1 MSSESS
7 WIAPFIQQ
15 VLRMYLDQTTQDDI
29 EVDEHGTNLI
39 FKFRR
44 HDHILTATVA
54 EWGMGPSDNEAIL
67 MDTELSID
75 AIISNEL
82 LPVCKPD
89 PQTPQSVPTN
99 PKKYS
104 IKLLDF
110 KLVVPCAEYQPIAHL
125 LINDLQIE
133 WDSGPKTPFL
143 LKKKLRKHKNVRA
156 LLDEVGKR
164 VRDLSKVVGSAI
176 SKNQAGSSGPTQNDS
191 QCGPLYEGVES
202 QQIFS
207 QVPRDPP
214 RGSDHPENESRAAT
228 SYSVGANELLKR
240 LQPKALAFPNE
251 VSLHTTKNQIAPN
264 EPDVEKPHVDNI
276 NTRVE
281 RQTITETI
289 SKIDNSSVRSPVAQS
304 PIENLSAESI
314 SSQNSIY
321 PQIRDEVDLRGSLG
335 AHGSHMPNQVKDKD
349 FSPAQNEMKPPL
361 KKRQRESLDGQS
373 KTDDEE
379 KTVGSRE
386 HIPSTKRQRVG
397 TPTEPSALAL
407 GIQIQKLAE
416 KPVEETANLSHSEI
430 EKPVTIIPPHNAV
443 IPRSNPWEGFNKIRS
458 FDVTISKDQ
467 RELLDSDKLCWI
479 PPRPNEP
486 MPKGHVPPS
495 LLRTWN
501 NAVERRHGR
510 AGGHEAGG
518 HEAISERPVTPT
530 QDNDSSSVSSAST
543 ENYDSEWH
551 SSPEPPPRPRQND
564 LPPSSPVTRP
574 IQRKQQLSH
583 LIDRSAPKPS
593 LKNDSLKGPISAPN
607 ALESGND
614 ADQDLPDTHVSE
626 DYRLLAQKEMKERAR
641 SRTPLAHQGSP
652 GNEEISHRLIT
663 ATPAPNQQIDSKT
676 PVPTID
682 PKHFLGAQEND
693 SDDESVMDT
702 SVPFALGET
711 IPDPTQSSHLEEEL
725 VSSGPP
731 LPGVNTESIQVAVT
745 PKVGSNRLQ
754 HSSNPEPNERGL
766 SSSNPSSSQVH
777 KTSSQ
782 SRILDTYPFHASH
795 DQSQS
800 SHEASTPSGNG
811 QEIPITVE
819 VPGTQLPT
827 SSIASQWKSQ
837 PQSQSNPNNSQAD
850 IVLDSSGPAQRHHDF
865 AVSATQPSPTALTGR
880 HEPAA
885 SQQNGLTQIPARETH
900 TPSEPGGSPQIR
912 SSLLPPLVEPDPVI
926 GIDQFSHGDSDK
938 SPQGN
943 EEHGVGIANTQGS
956 SLVARRQG
964 FVTNTETYAG
974 AQAVYKNYCRDY
986 SSYSGDFDHFTKMCG
1001 MLHAVRQQGK
1011 LHRSFL
1017 WDDFIAMHL
1026 TNYPRY
1032 LEKNASQGTK
1042 TLSYEDYFLTNV
1054 FQPFFSKRSLTARG
1068 IELAASQT
1076 TPDEATLAF
1085 ASSSQH
1091 SAPTHTQGPCLDISF
1106 TGSLIDK
1113 FTDLHANSFNAPSQG
1128 GAPTKFPGQEQPS
1141 SASFVE
1147 IKREGSV
1154 SDPIRVYNTQE
1165 TCHEDPVTPASS
1177 LKSNS
1182 HQFTLAEAQNSTAPA
1197 EEDAED
1203 IDMEIPETDPE
1214 DADHDTD
1221 LEDTIHETA
1230 SVELGDESFVSSRAA
1245 SHAEDMA
1252 TQAIPAE
1259 TIPASPE
1266 VCESESDNENWF
1278 LSLQHIR
1285 PKGPVWSDG
1294 PTEFKR
1300 WAEADQNVKCDRK
1313 RRGGAKIRLDDKGV
1327 IRRPIYR

>member
-15 VLRMYLDQTTQDDI
+15 VLRVYLDQTTQDDI
-29 EVDEHGTNLI
+29 EVDEHGTNLT
-39 FKFRR
+39 FRFRR

-67 MDTELSID
+67 MDTELSIG
-75 AIISNEL
+75 AIISNDL

-89 PQTPQSVPTN
+89 SQTSQSIPTN

-125 LINDLQIE
+125 LISDFQIE
-133 WDSGPKTPFL
+133 WNNGPKTPFS
-143 LKKKLRKHKNVRA
+143 LKKKLRKHKDVRA

-176 SKNQAGSSGPTQNDS
+176 SKNPAGSSGPTQNVY
-191 QCGPLYEGVES
+191 YEGVES

-207 QVPRDPP
+207 QVPRNPP
-214 RGSDHPENESRAAT
+214 RGPDHPENESRAAT
-228 SYSVGANELLKR
+228 TYSVGANELLKC
-240 LQPKALAFPNE
+240 LQPKPLPVSNE
-251 VSLHTTKNQIAPN
+251 ASLHTTKNQIVTN
-264 EPDVEKPHVDNI
+264 EPEVEKPHGDNI
-276 NTRVE
+276 DTRVE
-281 RQTITETI
+281 RQTNAEPI
-289 SKIDNSSVRSPVAQS
+289 SKADNGSVRSPVAQS
-304 PIENLSAESI
+304 PIGNHSAESI

-321 PQIRDEVDLRGSLG
+321 SQIRDEVDLHESPG
-335 AHGSHMPNQVKDKD
+335 AHGSHMPNQVRDKE
-349 FSPAQNEMKPPL
+349 FSPAQNEMKPLP

-379 KTVGSRE
+379 KTVGLRE
-386 HIPSTKRQRVG
+386 HIPSTKRQRVS
-397 TPTEPSALAL
+397 TPKEPSALML
-407 GIQIQKLAE
+407 EVQNQKAA
-416 KPVEETANLSHSEI
+416 EETVKLSHSEL
-430 EKPVTIIPPHNAV
+430 EKPVTLVPSHNAV
-443 IPRSNPWEGFNKIRS
+443 IPRSNPWEGFNKIRA
-458 FDVTISKDQ
+458 FDVTIPKDQ
-467 RELLDSDKLCWI
+467 RELLHSDKLCWI

-501 NAVERRHGR
+501 NAVERRHG
-510 AGGHEAGG
+510 GTGG
-518 HEAISERPVTPT
+518 HEAISQRPVTPA
-530 QDNDSSSVSSAST
+530 QDSDASSVSSAST

-564 LPPSSPVTRP
+564 LPPSSPVTRS
-574 IQRKQQLSH
+574 IQRKQPISN
-583 LIDRSAPKPS
+583 IINGSAPRPS
-593 LKNDSLKGPISAPN
+593 PKNDYLKDPISASN
-607 ALESGND
+607 AFESGNY
-614 ADQDLPDTHVSE
+614 ADQDLPDTPLSQNS
-626 DYRLLAQKEMKERAR
+626 RLLAQKEQKDRAR
-641 SRTPLAHQGSP
+641 SRTPLTHQGSP
-652 GNEEISHRLIT
+652 DNEKSNHRPL
-663 ATPAPNQQIDSKT
+663 AQLSGTPEPNQEIISKSSVPAIDS
-676 PVPTID
+676 
-682 PKHFLGAQEND
+682 KHFLGVQEDD

-711 IPDPTQSSHLEEEL
+711 IPDPTQSSQMEEEL

-731 LPGVNTESIQVAVT
+731 LPSVNTESVQVAVT
-745 PKVGSNRLQ
+745 PKVGSNRLH

-766 SSSNPSSSQVH
+766 SSSNPSSSQIH

-800 SHEASTPSGNG
+800 SHEVPTPFGKG
-811 QEIPITVE
+811 QEIPFTVD

-837 PQSQSNPNNSQAD
+837 PQSQSIPNNSQAD

-865 AVSATQPSPTALTGR
+865 SVSATQPSPTALTGR

-885 SQQNGLTQIPARETH
+885 SQRNKLTKDPARETH
-900 TPSEPGGSPQIR
+900 TPSEPGGSPQLR
-912 SSLLPPLVEPDPVI
+912 SSLLPPLVEPDPAI
-926 GIDQFSHGDSDK
+926 GKDRFSHGDSDK
-938 SPQGN
+938 SRQGN
-943 EEHGVGIANTQGS
+943 KEDSVEIASTQNF

-974 AQAVYKNYCRDY
+974 AQAVYKNFCRDY
-986 SSYSGDFDHFTKMCG
+986 SSYSGDFDHFTKLCG
-1001 MLHAVRQQGK
+1001 MLHVVRQQGK

-1032 LEKNASQGTK
+1032 LEKNASQGSK
-1042 TLSYEDYFLTNV
+1042 TLSYEDYFLENV
-1054 FQPFFSKRSLTARG
+1054 FQPSFSKRSLTARG

-1076 TPDEATLAF
+1076 TPDESILAF

-1091 SAPTHTQGPCLDISF
+1091 SAPTHTQSPGLDISF
-1106 TGSLIDK
+1106 TGSLVEK

-1128 GAPTKFPGQEQPS
+1128 GTSTKLPGQEQPS

-1147 IKREGSV
+1147 IKREDFA
-1154 SDPIRVYNTQE
+1154 SDPIRVDSTQE
-1165 TCHEDPVTPASS
+1165 SRHDSVPPASS
-1177 LKSNS
+1177 LKSS
-1182 HQFTLAEAQNSTAPA
+1182 SRQFTQAEAQNPTAPA
-1197 EEDAED
+1197 GAEAED

-1214 DADHDTD
+1214 DAEHDTD
-1221 LEDTIHETA
+1221 LEDTLHETA
-1230 SVELGDESFVSSRAA
+1230 SVELGDETFVSSRAA
-1245 SHAEDMA
+1245 SHAEDTS
-1252 TQAIPAE
+1252 TQAMPAE

-1266 VCESESDNENWF
+1266 ICESESDNENWF

-1300 WAEADQNVKCDRK
+1300 WAEADQNVKCERK

>member
-1 MSSESS
+1 
-7 WIAPFIQQ
+7 
-15 VLRMYLDQTTQDDI
+15 
-29 EVDEHGTNLI
+29 
-39 FKFRR
+39 
-44 HDHILTATVA
+44 
-54 EWGMGPSDNEAIL
+54 MGPSDNEAIL

-75 AIISNEL
+75 AIISNDL

-89 PQTPQSVPTN
+89 PQAPQSIPTN

-125 LINDLQIE
+125 LISDFQIE
-133 WDSGPKTPFL
+133 WDRGPKTPFS
-143 LKKKLRKHKNVRA
+143 LKKKLRKHKDVRA

-164 VRDLSKVVGSAI
+164 VRDLSKVVGSAV
-176 SKNQAGSSGPTQNDS
+176 SKNSAGSSGPTQNAY
-191 QCGPLYEGVES
+191 YEDVES

-214 RGSDHPENESRAAT
+214 RGPDHPENKSRAAT
-228 SYSVGANELLKR
+228 TYSVGANELLKC
-240 LQPKALAFPNE
+240 LQPKPPPVLNE
-251 VSLHTTKNQIAPN
+251 ASLYKTKNQTVLN
-264 EPDVEKPHVDNI
+264 EPEVEKPHGDNI
-276 NTRVE
+276 DTRVE
-281 RQTITETI
+281 RQTIAEPI
-289 SKIDNSSVRSPVAQS
+289 SKADNGSVRSPVAQS
-304 PIENLSAESI
+304 PIGNHSAESI
-314 SSQNSIY
+314 SSQDSIC
-321 PQIRDEVDLRGSLG
+321 PQIRDEVDLHESPGVH
-335 AHGSHMPNQVKDKD
+335 ASHMPNQVQDKG
-349 FSPAQNEMKPPL
+349 FLPAQNEMKPPL

-373 KTDDEE
+373 KTDDGE

-397 TPTEPSALAL
+397 TPTEPSALMV
-407 GIQIQKLAE
+407 GIQNQKLA
-416 KPVEETANLSHSEI
+416 EETANLSHYEL
-430 EKPVTIIPPHNAV
+430 EKPVTIVPSHNAV
-443 IPRSNPWEGFNKIRS
+443 IPRSNPWEGFSKIRA
-458 FDVTISKDQ
+458 FDVTIPKDQ
-467 RELLDSDKLCWI
+467 RELLDSDNLCWI

-501 NAVERRHGR
+501 NAVERRHGK
-510 AGGHEAGG
+510 AGEAGE
-518 HEAISERPVTPT
+518 HEAISHRPVIPT
-530 QDNDSSSVSSAST
+530 QDSDSAST

-551 SSPEPPPRPRQND
+551 SSPEPPPRPRQSD

-574 IQRKQQLSH
+574 IQRKQPISK
-583 LIDRSAPKPS
+583 IINGSAPRPS
-593 LKNDSLKGPISAPN
+593 PKNDSLRDSISAPD
-607 ALESGND
+607 AFESGND
-614 ADQDLPDTHVSE
+614 ADQDLPDTPLSQNS
-626 DYRLLAQKEMKERAR
+626 RLLAQKEKKDRAR
-641 SRTPLAHQGSP
+641 SRTPLTPQGSP
-652 GNEEISHRLIT
+652 DNEELNHQPLAHSNG
-663 ATPAPNQQIDSKT
+663 TPAPNQEIISKS
-676 PVPTID
+676 PVPAID
-682 PKHFLGAQEND
+682 PKHFLGAQDDD

-711 IPDPTQSSHLEEEL
+711 IPDPTQSSQMEEEL

-731 LPGVNTESIQVAVT
+731 LPSVNTESVQVVIT
-745 PKVGSNRLQ
+745 PKVGSDRLH
-754 HSSNPEPNERGL
+754 HSSNPEPNERRL
-766 SSSNPSSSQVH
+766 SSSNPSSSQIH

-800 SHEASTPSGNG
+800 SHEVPTPSGKD
-811 QEIPITVE
+811 QEIPFTVD

-837 PQSQSNPNNSQAD
+837 PQSQSIPNNSQAD

-865 AVSATQPSPTALTGR
+865 SVSATQPSPTVLTGR

-885 SQQNGLTQIPARETH
+885 SQQNESTKDPVRETH
-900 TPSEPGGSPQIR
+900 TPSEPGGSPQSR
-912 SSLLPPLVEPDPVI
+912 SSFLPPLVEPDPVI
-926 GIDQFSHGDSDK
+926 GKDRLLHGDSDK
-938 SPQGN
+938 PPQGN
-943 EEHGVGIANTQGS
+943 ENDGVEIAHTQNS

-974 AQAVYKNYCRDY
+974 AQAVYKNFCRDY
-986 SSYSGDFDHFTKMCG
+986 SSYSGDFDHFTKLCG

-1026 TNYPRY
+1026 TKYPQY
-1032 LEKNASQGTK
+1032 LEKNASQGSK
-1042 TLSYEDYFLTNV
+1042 TLSYEDYFLENV
-1054 FQPFFSKRSLTARG
+1054 LQPFFSKRSLTARG

-1076 TPDEATLAF
+1076 TPDEAIFAF

-1091 SAPTHTQGPCLDISF
+1091 LAPTHTQGPGLDISF
-1106 TGSLIDK
+1106 TGSLVEK
-1113 FTDLHANSFNAPSQG
+1113 FTDLQANSFNAPSQG
-1128 GAPTKFPGQEQPS
+1128 GTSTKSPGQEQSS

-1147 IKREGSV
+1147 IKREDSA
-1154 SDPIRVYNTQE
+1154 SDSIRVDSTQE
-1165 TCHEDPVTPASS
+1165 SRQEIFVPPASS

-1182 HQFTLAEAQNSTAPA
+1182 HQITQAEAQTPTALAEA
-1197 EEDAED
+1197 EAED

-1221 LEDTIHETA
+1221 LEDTLHETA
-1230 SVELGDESFVSSRAA
+1230 SVELGDETFVSSRAA
-1245 SHAEDMA
+1245 SHAEDMS
-1252 TQAIPAE
+1252 TQAMPAE
-1259 TIPASPE
+1259 TIPASPDM
-1266 VCESESDNENWF
+1266 CEPESDNENWF

-1300 WAEADQNVKCDRK
+1300 WAEADQNVKCDRR